1 MIVRTY
7 TNMWNEEKKLYTIYD
22 MTLPTPISF
31 KQIGLFFMGSI
42 LWMPLMGIVGVPI
55 GNPVGFVSWFAPP
68 VILSVVG
75 NRKMFGGKSL
85 FEFASSMI
93 GFFFEPKIVLDGE
106 GISANAECLQIE
118 QEEIAL
124 SSKPIDLEVNE
135 EDKKKI
141 IKKETPNIDLVY
153 KVWTHKPLQRN

>member
-31 KQIGLFFMGSI
+31 KQIGLFFIGAI

-55 GNPVGFVSWFAPP
+55 TNAAGFVSWFAPP
-68 VILSVVG
+68 IGLSIIG
-75 NRKMFGGKSL
+75 NKKMFAGKSL
-85 FEFASSMI
+85 FEYISSMI

-106 GISANAECLQIE
+106 GVSAQSECLNFE
-118 QEEIAL
+118 KEEISL
-124 SSKPIDLEVNE
+124 SAKPADLEE
-135 EDKKKI
+135 TETKRRI
-141 IKKETPNIDLVY
+141 IKKETPNIDIVY
-153 KVWTHKPLQRN
+153 KVWTKKPLKRV